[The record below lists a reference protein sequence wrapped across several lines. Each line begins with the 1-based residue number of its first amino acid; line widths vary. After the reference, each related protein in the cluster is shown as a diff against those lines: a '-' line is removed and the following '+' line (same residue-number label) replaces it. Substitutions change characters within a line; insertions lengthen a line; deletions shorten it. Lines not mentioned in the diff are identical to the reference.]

1 MHINV
6 MVIATYTAQ
15 VGEVVY
21 SDIKYVPVTCDFN
34 CKACILLVAK
44 LDLPHIAF
52 NGRLSP
58 YNIG

>member
-1 MHINV
+1 

-44 LDLPHIAF
+44 LDLPYIAF